1 MENEILATEETI
13 NAETE
18 KVIREDEKDFKE
30 VLATIMLIVFRL
42 EHDKVTAK
50 KLKNAKLDIH
60 SQLGSYLLRSKERF
74 EGLFESVGTNTHDR
88 LQKLFDERFEAH
100 TSLYDQWR
108 MNDND
113 WYDNLSYALMMM
125 EKKIINSLMVNINY
139 TAKDD
144 EPSVDVK
151 PIQKVVNQ
159 SGKTYE
165 RTSSAIV
172 QDETHYILAS
182 TLFLAMKAN
191 KCTHFRFKAVLD
203 DRTSDICRGMN
214 GRVFPI
220 SAWSVGS
227 TVPPLHRNCRSI
239 VVMCD
244 KNGVVPVRK

>member
-1 MENEILATEETI
+1 MENEILNTEEAV
-13 NAETE
+13 NAEAEKAVQEDKDDFE
-18 KVIREDEKDFKE
+18 KVVAAI
-30 VLATIMLIVFRL
+30 LLIVYNM
-42 EHDKVTAK
+42 EHTKVTAK
-50 KLKNAKLDIH
+50 NIKNAKLEIH
-60 SQLGSYLLRSKERF
+60 NQLGEYLLRSQRRF
-74 EGLFESVGTNTHDR
+74 EGLLQSVSTNTHDR
-88 LQKLFDERFEAH
+88 LQKLFQERFEAFD
-100 TSLYDQWR
+100 SYYDRWHV
-108 MNDND
+108 NKND
-113 WYDNLSYALMMM
+113 WYDNLSYSVARLEKQIIDALTA
-125 EKKIINSLMVNINY
+125 NINY
-139 TAKDD
+139 MATDD

-151 PIQKVVNQ
+151 PVQKVVNQ
-159 SGKTYE
+159 SSRTYE

-182 TLFLAMKAN
+182 TLLLAMKAN
-191 KCTHFRFKAVLD
+191 GYTHFRFKAVLD

>member
-1 MENEILATEETI
+1 MRMENEILATEETI
-13 NAETE
+13 NTETE

-30 VLATIMLIVFRL
+30 VLAIIMLIVFRL

-74 EGLFESVGTNTHDR
+74 ESLFESVNTNTHDR

-144 EPSVDVK
+144 EPSVNVK
-151 PIQKVVNQ
+151 PVQKVVNQ

-182 TLFLAMKAN
+182 TMFLAMKAN

-227 TVPPLHRNCRSI
+227 TVPPLHRNCRS
-239 VVMCD
+239 VCLCCD
-244 KNGVVPVRK
+244 KNGRVY

>member
-30 VLATIMLIVFRL
+30 VLAIIMLIVFRL

-60 SQLGSYLLRSKERF
+60 SQLGCYLFRSEERF
-74 EGLFESVGTNTHDR
+74 ERLFQSVSTNTHDR
-88 LQKLFDERFEAH
+88 LQKLFDERFEAF
-100 TSLYDQWR
+100 TNLYDRWR

-113 WYDNLSYALMMM
+113 WYNNLSYALMMM

-151 PIQKVVNQ
+151 PVQKVVNQ
-159 SGKTYE
+159 SSRTYE
-165 RTSSAIV
+165 RTSSAII

-191 KCTHFRFKAVLD
+191 GYTHFRFKAVLD

-227 TVPPLHRNCRSI
+227 TVPPLHRHCRST
-239 VVMCD
+239 
-244 KNGVVPVRK
+244 VVPFRR

>member
-1 MENEILATEETI
+1 MENEILNTEEAV
-13 NAETE
+13 NAEAEKAVQEDKDDFE
-18 KVIREDEKDFKE
+18 KVMAAI
-30 VLATIMLIVFRL
+30 LLLIFQM
-42 EHDKVTAK
+42 EHTKVTAK
-50 KLKNAKLDIH
+50 NIKNVKLEIH
-60 SQLGSYLLRSKERF
+60 NQLGEYLLRSQRRF
-74 EGLFESVGTNTHDR
+74 EGLLQSVSTNTHDR
-88 LQKLFDERFEAH
+88 LQKLFQERFEAH

-125 EKKIINSLMVNINY
+125 EKKIINSLVVNINY

-151 PIQKVVNQ
+151 PVHKVVNQ

-182 TLFLAMKAN
+182 TLLLAMKAN
-191 KCTHFRFKAVLD
+191 GYTHFRFKAVLD

-227 TVPPLHRNCRSI
+227 TVPPLHRHCRSI
-239 VVMCD
+239 VLMCD